1 MNTDNLSTPIRL
13 AAALTAGLLLVA
25 VVSTGRAA
33 EPPPVDAEAAQQVAE
48 PARLVERLLGDEPS
62 PVRTLDPAIF
72 IELTPVTASEPAVR
86 LPEDQRETEYLS
98 PPSRRP
104 RTDPLAASSR

>member
-1 MNTDNLSTPIRL
+1 MNTDTGSIPRFCVVAL
-13 AAALTAGLLLVA
+13 AAGLLLGA
-25 VVSTGRAA
+25 LALPAAAA

-72 IELTPVTASEPAVR
+72 IELTPVTASEPAVL
-86 LPEDQRETEYLS
+86 LPEDQRDGE
-98 PPSRRP
+98 
-104 RTDPLAASSR
+104 